1 MIEKGPAT
9 RAILPI
15 QEEPGWELG
24 LLLISVYP
32 SAKWSMSFHV
42 AIHSLSAL
50 CLDMCWVLGMLRQ
63 VGGW

>member
-1 MIEKGPAT
+1 MGA
-9 RAILPI
+9 
-15 QEEPGWELG
+15 G
-24 LLLISVYP
+24 LAPYLSI